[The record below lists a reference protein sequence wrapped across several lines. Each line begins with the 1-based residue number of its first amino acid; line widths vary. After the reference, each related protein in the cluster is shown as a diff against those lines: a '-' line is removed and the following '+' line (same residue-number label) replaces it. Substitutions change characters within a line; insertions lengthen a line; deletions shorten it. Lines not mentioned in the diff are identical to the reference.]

1 MTSTAVLARRDRN
14 FTRHSVKR
22 RLQRLEAH
30 INRYLAK
37 LDAVEAHPDKQ
48 ISLTDPDSRS
58 MAKAG
63 GRSIVGYNVQVAA
76 DSKHHLIPAHE
87 VTNDTTDRQ
96 QLASMAEL
104 TKEALSGEVQ
114 DKATAEEDEQEK
126 ELTVL
131 ANAGYYKS
139 EEILAC
145 QENGVKVLVPK
156 TDTSGKQTKQ
166 QFTRSQFVYDA
177 NNDEYR
183 CPAGERLLFKSEQRS
198 GGRTVRVYR
207 TFKCPTC
214 PLKAQCTPGKDRRI
228 QRWEHEHALEAAEA
242 DLKKNPDAM
251 RLRKQIVE
259 HPYGR
264 GCVDTDC

>member
-1 MTSTAVLARRDRN
+1 
-14 FTRHSVKR
+14 
-22 RLQRLEAH
+22 
-30 INRYLAK
+30 
-37 LDAVEAHPDKQ
+37 
-48 ISLTDPDSRS
+48 
-58 MAKAG
+58 
-63 GRSIVGYNVQVAA
+63 
-76 DSKHHLIPAHE
+76 
-87 VTNDTTDRQ
+87 
-96 QLASMAEL
+96 MAEL
-104 TKEALSGEVQ
+104 TKEALSGEAQ

-131 ANAGYYKS
+131 ADAGYYKS

-259 HPYGR
+259 HPFGTIKHWMGATHFLMR
-264 GCVDTDC
+264 GLPKVQAEMSLHVLSYNLRRAINILGVEAILEKLETA